1 MSLVKLLAIMSSLT
15 ATEERMYCLDVVT
28 QIDIKKVGGISLYFL
43 FLSAKE

>member
-28 QIDIKKVGGISLYFL
+28 QIDIKKSRWHFFVFL
-43 FLSAKE
+43 ILSAKE